1 MSSNTPKLLLTTQTT
16 LTSVWNDSCS
26 IAELEYAIKN
36 GATGATTNPSIV
48 GQVLL
53 KEFDQWE
60 DYILQSIKDNPTASE
75 VDIAWKV
82 NEAMALKGA
91 ELLLPL
97 FKKSEGLQGRMSIQ
111 TNAQLYRNT
120 EAMAKQ
126 AIYFD
131 SLAENLQVKMPVT
144 EAGVAAIEEST
155 YHGVNVNATVSFS
168 TAQAIAV
175 AEAVERG
182 LKRREAEGKPTEH
195 MTPACTIMV
204 GRVDDW
210 LKIVQKKENIAIT
223 PGALEWA
230 GVAVFKKSYGLY
242 QERGYRTRLL
252 SAAYRNHLHWSEF
265 IGGDV
270 ILTIPHTWQVR
281 FNNSDVE
288 VTPRMD
294 TPVNPAIIEELK
306 RKMPEFVKAYDEDGM
321 KPADFVN
328 YGATARTLRGFLDGY
343 AGLVAKMRDIM
354 IPNPDK

>member
-1 MSSNTPKLLLTTQTT
+1 MSSNTPKLLETTQTSP
-16 LTSVWNDSCS
+16 TSVWNDSCS
-26 IAELEYAIKN
+26 TSELEYAIKN
-36 GATGATTNPSIV
+36 GATGGTTNPTIV
-48 GQVLL
+48 GQVLI
-53 KEFDQWE
+53 KEFSQWE
-60 DYILQSIKDNPTASE
+60 DYIRKLIKDNPSATE

-82 NEAMALKGA
+82 NEAMAIKGA
-91 ELLLPL
+91 DMLLPI
-97 FKKSEGLQGRMSIQ
+97 FKESNGKHGRMSIQ
-111 TNAQLYRNT
+111 TNAQYYRNT
-120 EAMAKQ
+120 KLITEQ

-131 SLAENLQVKMPVT
+131 TLAENMQVKMPVT

-155 YHGVNVNATVSFS
+155 YNGVNVNATVSFS

-182 LKRREAEGKPTEH
+182 LKRREAEGKPTEN

-210 LKIVQKKENIAIT
+210 LKVVQKKENLAIT

-230 GVAVFKKSYGLY
+230 GVAVFKNSYKLY

-288 VTPRMD
+288 VKPRMD
-294 TPVNPAIIEELK
+294 IPVDPAIIEELR
-306 RKMPEFVKAYDEDGM
+306 RKMPEFIKAFDEDGLS
-321 KPADFVN
+321 PAEFAGF
-328 YGATARTLRGFLDGY
+328 GATARTLRGFLDSY
-343 AGLVAKMRDIM
+343 MGLISTIRDIM

>member
-1 MSSNTPKLLLTTQTT
+1 MSSNTPKLLETTQTSP
-16 LTSVWNDSCS
+16 TSVWNDSCS
-26 IAELEYAIKN
+26 TSELEYAIKN
-36 GATGATTNPSIV
+36 GATGGTTNPTIV
-48 GQVLL
+48 GQVLI
-53 KEFDQWE
+53 KEFSQWE
-60 DYILQSIKDNPTASE
+60 DYIRKLIKDNPSATE

-82 NEAMALKGA
+82 NEAMAIKGA
-91 ELLLPL
+91 DMLLPI
-97 FKKSEGLQGRMSIQ
+97 FKESNGKHGRMSIQ
-111 TNAQLYRNT
+111 TNAQYYRNT
-120 EAMAKQ
+120 KLITEQ
-126 AIYFD
+126 AIYFNT
-131 SLAENLQVKMPVT
+131 LAENMQVKMPVT

-155 YHGVNVNATVSFS
+155 YNGVNVNATVSFS

-182 LKRREAEGKPTEH
+182 LKRREAEGKPTEN

-210 LKIVQKKENIAIT
+210 LKVVQKKENLAIT

-230 GVAVFKKSYGLY
+230 GVAVFKNSYKLY

-288 VTPRMD
+288 VKPRMD
-294 TPVNPAIIEELK
+294 IPVDPAIIEELR
-306 RKMPEFVKAYDEDGM
+306 RKMPEFIKAFDEDGLS
-321 KPADFVN
+321 PAEFAGF
-328 YGATARTLRGFLDGY
+328 GATARTLRGFLDSY
-343 AGLVAKMRDIM
+343 MGLISTIRDIM